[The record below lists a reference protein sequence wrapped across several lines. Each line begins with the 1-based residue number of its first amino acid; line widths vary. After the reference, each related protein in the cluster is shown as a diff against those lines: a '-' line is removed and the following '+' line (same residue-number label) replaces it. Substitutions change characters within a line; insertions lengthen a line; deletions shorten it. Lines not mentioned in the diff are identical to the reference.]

1 MKKLILLTAITIFA
15 SMTAFAA
22 RSENVEVRMADQ
34 KTSALGKITV
44 KFISV
49 TEDSRCPQGT
59 QCIWAGNAK
68 VKVSLSK
75 GKKAKTFEL
84 DSTRGNTV
92 IQFQG
97 YDIKFV
103 DLRPQP
109 GEMVK
114 MVAKP
119 KVLTVSIAKHA

>member
-1 MKKLILLTAITIFA
+1 MKTFLTAAAITLFAAFSIFA
-15 SMTAFAA
+15 KTD
-22 RSENVEVRMADQ
+22 NVEVRMGSQ
-34 KTSALGKITV
+34 KTSTVGAVTV
-44 KFISV
+44 KFV
-49 TEDSRCPQGT
+49 AVVEDSRCPQGT
-59 QCIWAGNAK
+59 QCVWAGNAK
-68 VKVSLSK
+68 VKVSISK
-75 GKKAKTFEL
+75 GKKEKTFEL

-92 IQFQG
+92 INFQG

-119 KVLTVSIAKHA
+119 KVLTVSVTKHA